1 MKFDKACLTYF
12 LEHQNQL
19 FPEEVAET
27 MEEADAFLEDCM
39 AVVCK
44 NIIRNFRKLSKK
56 EEEREINDLLGLDAS
71 KHMIAV
77 TSETSP
83 LAKSDDYLAYV

>member
-44 NIIRNFRKLSKK
+44 NKNEVKK
-56 EEEREINDLLGLDAS
+56 YFEESGADIAGMSQDEILNAQEVFAIGDGR
-71 KHMIAV
+71 
-77 TSETSP
+77 
-83 LAKSDDYLAYV
+83 YLIVEA

>member
-12 LEHQNQL
+12 
-19 FPEEVAET
+19 PDEVAET

-44 NIIRNFRKLSKK
+44 NKNEVKKYFEESGADIAGMSQDEILSAQ
-56 EEEREINDLLGLDAS
+56 EVFAIGDGR
-71 KHMIAV
+71 
-77 TSETSP
+77 
-83 LAKSDDYLAYV
+83 YLIVEA

>member
-27 MEEADAFLEDCM
+27 MEEADAFLEGYM

-44 NIIRNFRKLSKK
+44 NKNEVKKYFEESGADIAGMSQDEILSAQ
-56 EEEREINDLLGLDAS
+56 EVFAIGDGR
-71 KHMIAV
+71 
-77 TSETSP
+77 
-83 LAKSDDYLAYV
+83 YLIVEA

>member
-44 NIIRNFRKLSKK
+44 NKNEVKKYFEESGADIDGMSQDEILSAQ
-56 EEEREINDLLGLDAS
+56 EVFAIGDGR
-71 KHMIAV
+71 
-77 TSETSP
+77 
-83 LAKSDDYLAYV
+83 YLIVEA

>member
-44 NIIRNFRKLSKK
+44 NKNEVKKYFEESGADIAGMSQDEILSVQ
-56 EEEREINDLLGLDAS
+56 EVFAIGDGR
-71 KHMIAV
+71 
-77 TSETSP
+77 
-83 LAKSDDYLAYV
+83 YLNVEA

>member
-44 NIIRNFRKLSKK
+44 NKNEESGADIACMSQDEILSAQ
-56 EEEREINDLLGLDAS
+56 EVFAIGDGR
-71 KHMIAV
+71 
-77 TSETSP
+77 
-83 LAKSDDYLAYV
+83 YLIVEA

>member
-44 NIIRNFRKLSKK
+44 NKNAVKKYFEESGADIAGMSQDEILSAQ
-56 EEEREINDLLGLDAS
+56 EVFAIGDGR
-71 KHMIAV
+71 
-77 TSETSP
+77 
-83 LAKSDDYLAYV
+83 YLIVEG

>member
-12 LEHQNQL
+12 LKHQNQL

-44 NIIRNFRKLSKK
+44 NKNEVKKYFEESGADIAGMSQDEILSAQ
-56 EEEREINDLLGLDAS
+56 EVFAIGDGR
-71 KHMIAV
+71 
-77 TSETSP
+77 
-83 LAKSDDYLAYV
+83 YLIVEA

>member
-27 MEEADAFLEDCM
+27 MEEADAFLEECM

-44 NIIRNFRKLSKK
+44 NKNEVKKYFEESGADIAGMSQDEILSAQ
-56 EEEREINDLLGLDAS
+56 EVFAIGDGR
-71 KHMIAV
+71 
-77 TSETSP
+77 
-83 LAKSDDYLAYV
+83 YLIVEA

>member
-44 NIIRNFRKLSKK
+44 NKNEVKKYFEESGADIAGMSQDEILSAQ
-56 EEEREINDLLGLDAS
+56 EVFAIGDGR
-71 KHMIAV
+71 
-77 TSETSP
+77 
-83 LAKSDDYLAYV
+83 YLIVEA

>member
-44 NIIRNFRKLSKK
+44 NKNEVKKYFEESGADIAGMSQDEILSAQEVFAIGDGRYLII
-56 EEEREINDLLGLDAS
+56 EA
-71 KHMIAV
+71 
-77 TSETSP
+77 
-83 LAKSDDYLAYV
+83 

>member
-44 NIIRNFRKLSKK
+44 NKNEVKKYFEESGADIAGMSQDEILSAQ
-56 EEEREINDLLGLDAS
+56 EDFAIGDGR
-71 KHMIAV
+71 
-77 TSETSP
+77 
-83 LAKSDDYLAYV
+83 YLIVEA

>member
-27 MEEADAFLEDCM
+27 MEEADAFLEDCT

-44 NIIRNFRKLSKK
+44 NKNEVKKYFEESGADIAGMSQDEILSAQ
-56 EEEREINDLLGLDAS
+56 EVFAIGDGR
-71 KHMIAV
+71 
-77 TSETSP
+77 
-83 LAKSDDYLAYV
+83 YLIVEA

>member
-44 NIIRNFRKLSKK
+44 NKNEVKKYFEESGADIAGMSQDEILSAQ
-56 EEEREINDLLGLDAS
+56 EVFAIGDGR
-71 KHMIAV
+71 
-77 TSETSP
+77 
-83 LAKSDDYLAYV
+83 YLIVEG

>member
-44 NIIRNFRKLSKK
+44 NKNEVKKYFEESGADIAGMSQDELLSAQ
-56 EEEREINDLLGLDAS
+56 EVFAIGDGR
-71 KHMIAV
+71 
-77 TSETSP
+77 
-83 LAKSDDYLAYV
+83 YLIVEA

>member
-12 LEHQNQL
+12 LEHQRQL

-27 MEEADAFLEDCM
+27 IEEADEFLEDCM

-44 NIIRNFRKLSKK
+44 NKNEVKKYFEESGADIAGMSQEEILSAQ
-56 EEEREINDLLGLDAS
+56 EVFALGDGR
-71 KHMIAV
+71 
-77 TSETSP
+77 
-83 LAKSDDYLAYV
+83 YLIVEA

>member
-19 FPEEVAET
+19 FPEDVAET

-44 NIIRNFRKLSKK
+44 NKNEVKIYFEESGADIAGMSQDEILSAQ
-56 EEEREINDLLGLDAS
+56 EVFAIGDGR
-71 KHMIAV
+71 
-77 TSETSP
+77 
-83 LAKSDDYLAYV
+83 YLIVEA

>member
-19 FPEEVAET
+19 FPDEVAET
-27 MEEADAFLEDCM
+27 MEEADAFLEGCM

-44 NIIRNFRKLSKK
+44 NKNEVKKYFEESQDEILSAQ
-56 EEEREINDLLGLDAS
+56 EVFAIGDGR
-71 KHMIAV
+71 
-77 TSETSP
+77 
-83 LAKSDDYLAYV
+83 YLIVEA

>member
-44 NIIRNFRKLSKK
+44 NKNEVKK
-56 EEEREINDLLGLDAS
+56 YFEESGAD
-71 KHMIAV
+71 IARH
-77 TSETSP
+77 EP
-83 LAKSDDYLAYV
+83 G

>member
-27 MEEADAFLEDCM
+27 IEEADAFLEDCM

-44 NIIRNFRKLSKK
+44 NKK
-56 EEEREINDLLGLDAS
+56 EVKKYFEESGADLAGMSQDEILSAQEVFAIGDGR
-71 KHMIAV
+71 
-77 TSETSP
+77 
-83 LAKSDDYLAYV
+83 YLIVEA

>member
-44 NIIRNFRKLSKK
+44 NKNEVKK
-56 EEEREINDLLGLDAS
+56 YFEESGAD
-71 KHMIAV
+71 IAGY
-77 TSETSP
+77 EP
-83 LAKSDDYLAYV
+83 G

>member
-44 NIIRNFRKLSKK
+44 NKNEVQKYFEESGADIAGMSQDEILSAQEVFAIGDGRYLII
-56 EEEREINDLLGLDAS
+56 EA
-71 KHMIAV
+71 
-77 TSETSP
+77 
-83 LAKSDDYLAYV
+83 

>member
-19 FPEEVAET
+19 FPEDVAET

-44 NIIRNFRKLSKK
+44 NKNEVKKYFEESGADIAGMSQDEILSAQ
-56 EEEREINDLLGLDAS
+56 EVFAIGDGR
-71 KHMIAV
+71 
-77 TSETSP
+77 
-83 LAKSDDYLAYV
+83 YLIVEA

>member
-19 FPEEVAET
+19 FPDEVAET

-44 NIIRNFRKLSKK
+44 NKNEVKKYFEESGADIAGMSQDEILSAQ
-56 EEEREINDLLGLDAS
+56 EVFAIGDGR
-71 KHMIAV
+71 
-77 TSETSP
+77 
-83 LAKSDDYLAYV
+83 YLIVEA